1 MKKYS
6 KGETLKT
13 SLAQQFKGCVK
24 DYNIVFKDNDN
35 NLNIIPNYFTD
46 VEVIDF
52 DCIEEKLSSLQ
63 HRKKV
68 KSVDSIF
75 VISDNS
81 LNREI
86 VLVELRL
93 NYTNM
98 ANLVRKELE
107 EKVKETIKTLKS
119 FENINIHSE
128 YFFVF
133 QPNRTQQA
141 RNRLNR
147 MNPKIPTTYISIDI
161 NSLKQRFF
169 D

>member
-1 MKKYS
+1 MKYS
-6 KGETLKT
+6 KEETLKT
-13 SLAQQFKGCVK
+13 SLAQQFKRCVK
-24 DYNIVFKDNDN
+24 DYNIIFKDNDD
-35 NLNIIPNYFTD
+35 NLRTIPNYFTD

-52 DCIEEKLSSLQ
+52 DCIEKKLSDLQ
-63 HRKKV
+63 HRNPV

-75 VISDNS
+75 VISDDS

-98 ANLVRKELE
+98 ANLEKKELE

-133 QPNRTQQA
+133 QPNRTQEA

-147 MNPKIPTTYISIDI
+147 MNPKIPATYISIDI
-161 NSLKQRFF
+161 DSLKQRFF
-169 D
+169 N

>member
-1 MKKYS
+1 MMKYS
-6 KGETLKT
+6 KEETLKT
-13 SLAQQFKGCVK
+13 SLAQQFKRCVK
-24 DYNIVFKDNDN
+24 DYNIIFRDNDD
-35 NLNIIPNYFTD
+35 NLRTIPNYFTD

-52 DCIEEKLSSLQ
+52 DCIEEKLSCLQ

-81 LNREI
+81 LDREI

-93 NYTNM
+93 NYINM
-98 ANLVRKELE
+98 ANLKKEELE
-107 EKVKETIKTLKS
+107 EKVRETIKTLKS
-119 FENINIHSE
+119 FEKINIHSE

>member
-1 MKKYS
+1 MMKYS
-6 KGETLKT
+6 KEETLKT
-13 SLAQQFKGCVK
+13 SLAQQFKRCVK
-24 DYNIVFKDNDN
+24 DYNIIFKDNDN
-35 NLNIIPNYFTD
+35 NLRTIPNYFTD

-52 DCIEEKLSSLQ
+52 DCIEKKLSDLQ
-63 HRKKV
+63 HRNPV

-75 VISDNS
+75 VISDDS

-98 ANLVRKELE
+98 ANLEKKELE

-133 QPNRTQQA
+133 QPNRTQEA

-147 MNPKIPTTYISIDI
+147 MNPKIPATYISIDV
-161 NSLKQRFF
+161 NRLKERFF
-169 D
+169 N